1 MCNLSKGVWEKGATD
16 FALNAIRNLMDSMNW
31 SMEQAMTALKI
42 PEVDRARYVGLLKDR
57 SCTN

>member
-1 MCNLSKGVWEKGATD
+1 MLFEQGRLGKSATD

-42 PEVDRARYVGLLKDR
+42 PEADRARYADLLKDR